1 MFKPSPYQQAITTWT
16 REGRGNAI
24 VNAVAGAGKTSTVG
38 LVASEITG
46 TKVYL
51 VFNKHNQISAE
62 KKLGHTG
69 LHVFTCHSFGYR
81 ILRANASIANRK
93 IDKNKYRNLVRDL
106 AKADRK
112 FAALDRDEQWEI
124 LSPAFKLVDLGRNDL
139 VDPRSEGAEDRLHE
153 VADHHA
159 LVLPLGY
166 AEFIMGLVIGALR
179 SGMGKRDGDGQVRL
193 GAVDFGDMLWIP
205 AMYEMREKTY
215 QWVLVDECQDLSAAQ
230 RYVAFAAMGKGARML
245 AVGDPRQAIF
255 GFAGADSSSFAKLA
269 AQADATELPLSVCYR
284 CPRAVVKLAASIVP
298 QIEAA
303 PDAPEGK
310 VTRVREDDVDEM
322 VVEGDMILC
331 RITAPLISRCY
342 SLIASGVPARVKG
355 RDIGS
360 GLVST
365 FKDAVKLQAKHAGAY
380 NRDTF
385 MDYLA
390 EYEKAAIDEL
400 RRRLGDDADFAAES
414 ITDRVE
420 CVRIVF
426 ARCNP
431 STVADFKAEVDSLFD
446 DKRAAVT
453 LSTVHRA
460 KGLENGR
467 VFILRYS
474 RLGDDSRCEREWQAE
489 QEQNLKYVAIT
500 RAQEELV
507 LVG

>member
-331 RITAPLISRCY
+331 RITIHLDHDQGDVRVVRGKQKENHPPPALQNRLDVLWHRAFNFEIVPHLPDSAHYTFDHERTATTMKLGQKKRCT
-342 SLIASGVPARVKG
+342 PKG
-355 RDIGS
+355 RDSIMRPATYCHRENWGF
-360 GLVST
+360 VS
-365 FKDAVKLQAKHAGAY
+365 
-380 NRDTF
+380 N
-385 MDYLA
+385 
-390 EYEKAAIDEL
+390 
-400 RRRLGDDADFAAES
+400 
-414 ITDRVE
+414 
-420 CVRIVF
+420 C
-426 ARCNP
+426 
-431 STVADFKAEVDSLFD
+431 
-446 DKRAAVT
+446 
-453 LSTVHRA
+453 LSTNRTMF
-460 KGLENGR
+460 LS
-467 VFILRYS
+467 S
-474 RLGDDSRCEREWQAE
+474 RS
-489 QEQNLKYVAIT
+489 T
-500 RAQEELV
+500 RKRKFR
-507 LVG
+507 